1 MPCLRTAE
9 RQQSNQLKPETSET
23 MTQLKEGK
31 SCLVK
36 RSAHALQVGL
46 ATSLRYNTALTRWRP
61 DAVGQRLS
69 PSPSQSGESQS
80 WWILPLFLLW
90 NRFHKR
96 NSVARI
102 HETAEW
108 IPTTFLLI
116 NHVDKQ
122 GLPWKSMETRG
133 KYVSPTLDYS
143 NGPHTVQAV
152 SMDWFHLYLG
162 SEVILR
168 TQKVKKWRS
177 REPRR
182 PGNTVEYVNTQDK
195 VRKGRDWIN
204 VQGQPFILCK
214 CCWQT
219 PWAVILVITG
229 AIYLPWKKMCY

>member
-1 MPCLRTAE
+1 MPCLRTAK

-46 ATSLRYNTALTRWRP
+46 ATSLRYNMALTRWRP

-69 PSPSQSGESQS
+69 PSLSQSGESQS

-133 KYVSPTLDYS
+133 KYVSPTLDHS
-143 NGPHTVQAV
+143 NGPHTVQLFLWTD
-152 SMDWFHLYLG
+152 SISIWD
-162 SEVILR
+162 LR
-168 TQKVKKWRS
+168 S
-177 REPRR
+177 FSGPRR
-182 PGNTVEYVNTQDK
+182 SKNEGLESL
-195 VRKGRDWIN
+195 RDW
-204 VQGQPFILCK
+204 GIL
-214 CCWQT
+214 WN
-219 PWAVILVITG
+219 
-229 AIYLPWKKMCY
+229 M